1 MNKLQKTTKNG
12 RPIIN
17 KSTKLPEY
25 KFSVHNRINTIKSEL
40 GYINNK
46 PNHDQIWASICTG
59 VSIILTS

>member
-40 GYINNK
+40 GYVNHK
-46 PNHDQIWASICTG
+46 PSHDQIWASIC
-59 VSIILTS
+59 VSVSLLTT